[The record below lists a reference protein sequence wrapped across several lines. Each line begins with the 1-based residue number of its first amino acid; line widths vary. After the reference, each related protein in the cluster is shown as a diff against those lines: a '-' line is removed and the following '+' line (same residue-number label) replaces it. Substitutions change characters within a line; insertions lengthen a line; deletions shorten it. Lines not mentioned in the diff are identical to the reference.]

1 MPQPESISRILAVLA
16 LLIALSG
23 LLFFACRSPS
33 PASGAAE
40 VTAQELTGLTVA
52 EVKLTVQS
60 GNVLSSPLKV
70 VLAAKGNQF
79 SAVLSNL
86 AVAADY
92 VFTAEAFD
100 ASGKLLAH
108 GVATGVV
115 ISKGQTTTVIIYLN
129 QISQPSPYHN
139 SSPLVDAITLSASSV
154 TPGGHIAVGA
164 TAHDPDPGQTATLAF
179 SWVPATACGA
189 ISDASTVSG
198 TDSAHPSRSKA
209 TWTAPQADEK
219 CAITLV
225 VKDVFGLA
233 NSAIFVVSV
242 TNDADGVGGARVS
255 AVFNAPPIISVL
267 TADPAQISI
276 DGPTSGVMAV
286 LATDPE
292 NDPLSYSWTVP
303 SASPCTVQFATPTEA
318 STLFTV
324 SSTAAGTTS
333 CTFLVAVSD
342 GYWPGTSFVKN
353 VSTASLTL
361 AATHPVVAQTPPV
374 FGIAYQSRDI
384 ATGGSLVTFAAMASD
399 PAGGQLSF
407 VWSASSGSAPVAG
420 DPVAL
425 GLDPAFATAA
435 TWTAP
440 DGAENAASNLVVTVS
455 ATSVASNLQSSFNF
469 SLTPANQP

>member
-1 MPQPESISRILAVLA
+1 MPQPESISRILAAVA
-16 LLIALSG
+16 LLIALGASPF
-23 LLFFACRSPS
+23 LACQSS
-33 PASGAAE
+33 SSASGGAE
-40 VTAQELTGLTVA
+40 VTAHALTALPVV
-52 EVKLTVQS
+52 EVRLTVQS
-60 GNVLSSPLKV
+60 SSALSSPMKV
-70 VLAAKGNQF
+70 VLAAKGDQF

-92 VFTAEAFD
+92 VFTAEAFGNG
-100 ASGKLLAH
+100 GKILAH
-108 GVATGVV
+108 GVAAGVV
-115 ISKGQTTTVIIYLN
+115 ISKGHTTTVIIYLN
-129 QISQPSPYHN
+129 EIEQPSPLHN
-139 SSPLVDAITLSASSV
+139 SSPLIDAITLSASSV
-154 TPGGHIAVGA
+154 KPGGHITVGA

-189 ISDASTVSG
+189 ISDVHTVSG
-198 TDSAHPSRSKA
+198 TDFAHPSESQA
-209 TWTAPQADEK
+209 TWTAPQANEK
-219 CAITLV
+219 CSITLV
-225 VKDVFGLA
+225 VKDAFGLA

-242 TNDADGVGGARVS
+242 TTADGVGGARVS
-255 AVFNAPPIISVL
+255 AVFNGAPVISVL

-286 LATDPE
+286 QATDPE
-292 NDPLSYSWTVP
+292 NDTLSYSWTVP
-303 SASPCTVQFATPTEA
+303 SASPCTVQFATPTEP

-324 SSTAAGTTS
+324 SGTAAGTTS

-420 DPVAL
+420 DPGAL

-440 DGAENAASNLVVTVS
+440 DGAENAASNLAVTVS
-455 ATSVASNLQSSFNF
+455 ATSAASNLQSSFNF
-469 SLTPANQP
+469 SLTPATHP

>member
-1 MPQPESISRILAVLA
+1 MPLLEPIPRISAPVA

-23 LLFFACRSPS
+23 SVFFACRSAS
-33 PASGAAE
+33 PANGAAD
-40 VTAQELTGLTVA
+40 VTAQALTGLAVA

-70 VLAAKGNQF
+70 VLVAKGNQF

-100 ASGKLLAH
+100 ASGKLIAH
-108 GVATGVV
+108 GVAAGVV

-129 QISQPSPYHN
+129 EINQPSPYHN
-139 SSPLVDAITLSASSV
+139 SSPLIDAITLSASSV
-154 TPGGHIAVGA
+154 APGGHITVGA
-164 TAHDPDPGQTATLAF
+164 TAHDPDSGQTATLAF

-189 ISDASTVSG
+189 ISDVHTVPG
-198 TDSAHPSRSKA
+198 TDFAHPSESQA
-209 TWTAPQADEK
+209 TWTAPQANEK
-219 CAITLV
+219 CSITLV
-225 VKDVFGLA
+225 VKDIFGLA
-233 NSAIFVVSV
+233 NSAVFVVSV
-242 TNDADGVGGARVS
+242 TTVDGVGGARVS

-267 TADPAQISI
+267 TADPAQISL

-292 NDPLSYSWTVP
+292 NDPLSYSWTIP
-303 SASPCTVQFATPTEA
+303 SASSCTVQFATPTEA

-324 SSTAAGTTS
+324 SGTAAGTTS

-342 GYWPGTSFVKN
+342 GYWPGTSFVRN
-353 VSTASLTL
+353 VSNASLTL
-361 AATHPVVAQTPPV
+361 AVMPPLVVQTPPV
-374 FGIAYQSRDI
+374 FGIAYQSRDV

-399 PAGGQLSF
+399 PAGGQLNF
-407 VWSASSGSAPVAG
+407 VWSASSGSTPVAS
-420 DPVAL
+420 DPVSL

-455 ATSVASNLQSSFNF
+455 ATSVVSNLQSSFNF

>member
-1 MPQPESISRILAVLA
+1 MPQPESISRILAAVA
-16 LLIALSG
+16 LLIALGASPF
-23 LLFFACRSPS
+23 LACQSSS
-33 PASGAAE
+33 PAGGAAE
-40 VTAQELTGLTVA
+40 VTAHALTALPVV
-52 EVKLTVQS
+52 EVRLTVQS
-60 GNVLSSPLKV
+60 PSVLSSPMKV
-70 VLAAKGNQF
+70 VLAAKGDQF

-92 VFTAEAFD
+92 VFTAEAFG
-100 ASGKLLAH
+100 AGSKIIAH
-108 GVATGVV
+108 GVAAGVV
-115 ISKGQTTTVIIYLN
+115 ISKGHTTTVIIYLN
-129 QISQPSPYHN
+129 EIEQPSPFHN
-139 SSPLVDAITLSASSV
+139 SSPLIDAITLSASSV
-154 TPGGHIAVGA
+154 KPGGHITVGA

-189 ISDASTVSG
+189 ISDVHTVPG
-198 TDSAHPSRSKA
+198 TDFAHPSESQA
-209 TWTAPQADEK
+209 TWTAPQANEK
-219 CAITLV
+219 CSITLV
-225 VKDVFGLA
+225 VKDAFGLA

-242 TNDADGVGGARVS
+242 TTADGVGGARVS
-255 AVFNAPPIISVL
+255 VVFNGAPVINVL
-267 TADPAQISI
+267 TADPAQISV

-286 LATDPE
+286 QATDPE
-292 NDPLSYSWTVP
+292 NDTLSYSWTVP
-303 SASPCTVQFATPTEA
+303 SASPCTVQFATPTEP

-324 SSTAAGTTS
+324 SGTAAGTTS

-407 VWSASSGSAPVAG
+407 VWSASSASAPVAG
-420 DPVAL
+420 DPVAM

-440 DGAENAASNLVVTVS
+440 DGAENAASDVVVTVS
-455 ATSVASNLQSSFNF
+455 ATSAASNLQSSFNF
-469 SLTPANQP
+469 SLTPANHP